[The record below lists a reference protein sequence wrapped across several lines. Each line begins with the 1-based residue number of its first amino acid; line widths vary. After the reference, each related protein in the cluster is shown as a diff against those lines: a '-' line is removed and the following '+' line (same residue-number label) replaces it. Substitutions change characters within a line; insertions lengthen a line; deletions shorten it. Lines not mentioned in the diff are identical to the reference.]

1 MLLIMHQTEG
11 MRKVFLVADWKIK
24 FKEKHL
30 NNRCICVRARPYTT
44 GILQIFRFIRTKSIS
59 LDGRRM
65 DSGLKSENLP

>member
-11 MRKVFLVADWKIK
+11 MRKVFLVADRKIK

-44 GILQIFRFIRTKSIS
+44 GILQIFRFIAKLIS
-59 LDGRRM
+59 LDGRHI